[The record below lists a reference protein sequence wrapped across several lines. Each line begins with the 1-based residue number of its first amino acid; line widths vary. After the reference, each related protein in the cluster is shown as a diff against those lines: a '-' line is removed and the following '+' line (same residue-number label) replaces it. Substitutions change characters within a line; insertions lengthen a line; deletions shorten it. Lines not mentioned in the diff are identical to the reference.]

1 MSDHEQLLAS
11 VGERRIDRRGFV
23 AGGALLL
30 AAAGLGRVP
39 DAFGAAGRSEAGELF
54 YYNWADYVNPKTYPA
69 FTKATGTTVKKEF
82 FVSNEALQAKLKA
95 GARGYD
101 LAAPTG
107 YMVQILAAD
116 DLLTP
121 INWSK
126 LPNVRRNIDPKF
138 RKLPF
143 DPQDRYSVAKDWGT
157 TGFVYRTD
165 KIKERPKSW
174 EQFFALFEKYPKKFT
189 LLDGSPEVIGSIAVM
204 MGYSYNTDD
213 AGQLNKVKDFLLPLK
228 PNLHSLD
235 SVTYKQKIAG
245 GKVFGGLGWN
255 GDGSYIVAK
264 TKGKAEYVVAAEG
277 GEFWVDS
284 YVIPVG
290 ARNPDAA
297 HAWINFVYQPKINA
311 LETSYTYYGSPVKR
325 GLLRGA
331 LASSILGN
339 TDVFPSPSVV
349 KKLEP
354 NSISP
359 KGTRLRERIWTEF
372 KSA

>member
-1 MSDHEQLLAS
+1 M
-11 VGERRIDRRGFV
+11 
-23 AGGALLL
+23 
-30 AAAGLGRVP
+30 
-39 DAFGAAGRSEAGELF
+39 
-54 YYNWADYVNPKTYPA
+54 
-69 FTKATGTTVKKEF
+69 
-82 FVSNEALQAKLKA
+82 
-95 GARGYD
+95 
-101 LAAPTG
+101 
-107 YMVQILAAD
+107 AD

-228 PNLHSLD
+228 PNVLSLD

-245 GKVFGGLGWN
+245 GKAFGGLGWN
-255 GDGSYIVAK
+255 GDGSYIVTK

-325 GLLRGA
+325 DRLRGV
-331 LASSILGN
+331 LAGSILGN
-339 TDVFPSPSVV
+339 TDVFPAPSVV